1 MQVKN
6 LTVALTVSA
15 LLAGGAAAGS
25 WVIPAA
31 FDHSSTAVAA
41 ETGHAPVTAPA
52 PIPLGSAPNW
62 RAVVS
67 ENKSA
72 VVSITSQ
79 SVDHE
84 QGPQGFFGGDDQQG
98 GEDSQGGGGG
108 GDDPF
113 SQFFRMLPQQPH
125 NVPVRSLGSG
135 FIVRSDGV
143 ILTNAHVVRNA
154 THVTVKLLDN
164 REYRAKVVGLDLPT
178 DIAVLKINAANL
190 PTVRIG
196 DSSKLEVG
204 DYVLAL
210 GAPYGLIESA
220 TAGIVSAKGRELGDS
235 YVPFIQTDVAV
246 NPGNSGGPLFNE
258 HGEVIG
264 INSQIYSN
272 TGGYEGVSFAIPID
286 VASTESHEILTH
298 GRVEHAKLGVEV
310 QQVSQALAGT
320 FRLQE
325 PQGALVAKVESDS
338 PAAQAGIRSGD
349 VILKFDGKPITDNG
363 TLAVLVG
370 SSQPGSAATLQIWRD
385 GKPLTVNV
393 TLGNAAQQGG
403 GLQANNGSGDH
414 GRLGLAVR
422 PLTPEEKS
430 QAGVPAGLIV
440 ERSSGPAADAGIQP
454 GDIILSA
461 DGTPLNNAQDLRRA
475 VGSQKSAVALL
486 VQHGDQ
492 RIFVPV
498 QLG

>member
-1 MQVKN
+1 MQLRNV
-6 LTVALTVSA
+6 TVALSASA
-15 LLAGGAAAGS
+15 LFACGAAAGG
-25 WVIPAA
+25 WVIPA
-31 FDHSSTAVAA
+31 FNHSSAVDAA
-41 ETGHAPVTAPA
+41 EATQPSSTAPA
-52 PIPLGSAPNW
+52 PVPLGSAPNW
-62 RAVVS
+62 RAVVT

-79 SVDHE
+79 SVEHE
-84 QGPQGFFGGDDQQG
+84 QGPGDMFGDD
-98 GEDSQGGGGG
+98 SPFG

-113 SQFFRMLPQQPH
+113 SQFFRMLPRQQ

-135 FIVRSDGV
+135 FIIRSDGV

-164 REYRAKVVGLDLPT
+164 REYRAKVVGLDIPT
-178 DIAVLKINAANL
+178 DIAVLKINASHL
-190 PTVRIG
+190 PTVRLG

-210 GAPYGLIESA
+210 GAPYGLVESA
-220 TAGIVSAKGRELGDS
+220 TAGIVSAKGREIGNS

-286 VASTESHEILTH
+286 VATTESQQILTH
-298 GRVEHAKLGVEV
+298 GKVEHARLGVSV
-310 QQVSQALAGT
+310 QPVSQALAGT
-320 FRLQE
+320 FKLKQ
-325 PQGALVAKVESDS
+325 PQGALVSKVEPDS
-338 PAAQAGIRSGD
+338 AASRAGIKSGD
-349 VILKFDGKPITDNG
+349 VILKFDGKPVTDNG
-363 TLAVLVG
+363 TLAALVG
-370 SSQPGSAATLQIWRD
+370 SSRPGSSATLDVWRN
-385 GKPLTVNV
+385 GKPLTMHV
-393 TLGNAAQQGG
+393 TLGNASQQSGE
-403 GLQANNGSGDH
+403 LQASNNGAEH
-414 GRLGLAVR
+414 GRLGLDVR

-430 QAGVPAGLIV
+430 QAGVPAGLLV
-440 ERSSGPAADAGIQP
+440 QHSTGPAADAGIQP

-461 DGTPLNNAQDLRRA
+461 DGTPLNSVQELRHIVHDQKNAI
-475 VGSQKSAVALL
+475 ALL